1 MNIYLQIL
9 TTLSLVGG
17 IFIGELAATKVLGVM
32 KKVIYFLVEIVIFV
46 ILIVILTNSMRITN
60 LYIGS
65 IVYFIVGFTTIVFVR
80 GVITGLGLMSEKAS
94 RSILHKKDEMD
105 YIFGLK
111 KSLER
116 RGFSN
121 KEIKRIAKEVGF
133 PENLIEKV
141 FNFLK
146 KL

>member
-1 MNIYLQIL
+1 MNLYLQIL

-17 IFIGELAATKVLGVM
+17 IFVGELAATKVFGVM
-32 KKVIYFLVEIVIFV
+32 KKTIYFLAEIVIFV
-46 ILIVILTNSMRITN
+46 ALIVVLTNSMQITDP
-60 LYIGS
+60 YVGS

-94 RSILHKKDEMD
+94 KKVMHKKDEMD
-105 YIFGLK
+105 YLFGLR

-133 PENLIEKV
+133 SEKLIEKA
-141 FNFLK
+141 FDFLK